1 MIDGQSLGKLVA
13 TAAGLRIVRKPGVW
27 KGSRSAKALRSA
39 WRRSATNVCET
50 CLHWVKQLDQQ
61 RTHHVFKTRSSASS

>member
-27 KGSRSAKALRSA
+27 KGSRSAKALRCA
-39 WRRSATNVCET
+39 APGAGLQQMC
-50 CLHWVKQLDQQ
+50 VKLVY
-61 RTHHVFKTRSSASS
+61 TGSNN